1 MVNRISCFIILVLS
15 FCFSICQGII
25 VSVQDALASSGV
37 SENMVKDHDDSMNMT
52 EGNPIEQLISPITEW
67 LGFFSLGMVAGLFVF
82 NNKPDKR
89 IDNQDNK
96 TRSRNLIIAISILS
110 VSVGIIHVLL
120 VPEHS
125 QESSIWGM
133 IFLVSG
139 LAQIGFGIA
148 LLLVREHSLRNI
160 LYYIGIIGN
169 SMLVITFVLV
179 RLVTPPFSSEV
190 TPINELEPNG
200 IITLIIEIIL
210 VILMA
215 YQLKQKDLTKEN
227 VNQN

>member
-1 MVNRISCFIILVLS
+1 MANMTSCFIILALT

-52 EGNPIEQLISPITEW
+52 EGDPIEQLISPITEW

-82 NNKPDKR
+82 KIKPYKR
-89 IDNQDNK
+89 IDNQGNK

-125 QESSIWGM
+125 QESWIWGM

-148 LLLVREHSLRNI
+148 ILLVKEHSLRNI

-227 VNQN
+227 INQN

>member
-1 MVNRISCFIILVLS
+1 MANMTSCFIILILT

-52 EGNPIEQLISPITEW
+52 EGDPIEQLISPITEW

-82 NNKPDKR
+82 KIKPYKR
-89 IDNQDNK
+89 IDNQGNK

-125 QESSIWGM
+125 QESWIWGM

-148 LLLVREHSLRNI
+148 ILLVREHSLRNI

-179 RLVTPPFSSEV
+179 RLVTPPFSPEV